1 MNAKQFFEKVVL
13 MRRFQK
19 EYFKTRSPF
28 VLEKSKAI
36 EKEIDN
42 EIERVQKILDAKM
55 HPNLFN
61 Q

>member
-42 EIERVQKILDAKM
+42 EIERV
-55 HPNLFN
+55 
-61 Q
+61 